1 LPKLG
6 AILTDITATVE
17 SGAEFRI
24 GLVFSQTFGTLKNKF
39 RTYFLLASI
48 SVLPMAV
55 YLLTRGTEGMDVPR
69 ILFNPY
75 YLTAVVLQDVLS
87 RVAHA
92 MIAYGVFQDLSKRD
106 FSIGE
111 SVNQGLRRFFP
122 VVGTAILMGLAIYAG
137 AVLAV
142 IPGLM
147 LMIMLSVGIPA
158 CMVERLGPIESLTR
172 SSALTMG
179 YRWKVFGIL
188 MILGIATIVGS
199 VATEFILDLLAGP
212 TVIRWLPWVSLL
224 AQVIMGAINGVAVAA
239 MYSALRSAKEGI
251 DIQSIASVFE

>member
-1 LPKLG
+1 
-6 AILTDITATVE
+6 LTDITAAAE

-24 GLVFSQTFGTLKNKF
+24 GLVFRQTFGALKNKF
-39 RTYFLLASI
+39 GTCFLLASI
-48 SVLPMAV
+48 SVLPMAA
-55 YLLTRGTEGMDVPR
+55 YLPTRSTQDIGV
-69 ILFNPY
+69 LFNPY
-75 YLTAVVLQDVLS
+75 YLTAVVLQMVLS
-87 RVAHA
+87 RVAYA
-92 MIAYGVFQDLSKRD
+92 MIAYGVFQDLSKRE

-122 VVGTAILMGLAIYAG
+122 VVGTAILMVLAIYAG
-137 AVLAV
+137 LVLVV

-147 LMIMLSVGIPA
+147 LVAMLSVGIPA

-172 SSALTMG
+172 SSALTKG

-199 VATEFILDLLAGP
+199 AALGFMLRLLAGP
-212 TVIRWLPWVSLL
+212 TIIPWVPWVSLL
-224 AQVIMGAINGVAVAA
+224 VQVIMVAINGVAVAA